1 MLDKLKR
8 PSPTNHL
15 RVLDIAGLTVIVGL
29 LVVVQILARKSLKYQ
44 FTSSRVLNVAGR
56 QRMLSQKLSKA
67 SLAIKFSTNP
77 KVKKQRQEELQN
89 VVELFQRSHEG
100 LQWGDSELGLPS
112 NNNSSTVKQMFAE
125 MDEYYQAI
133 VEATQGL
140 LRVINSDSAQG
151 DVNLFVE
158 KILENEENFLP
169 RMNEIVFRYDAEA
182 KKRSSKLDRLK
193 IYY

>member
-15 RVLDIAGLTVIVGL
+15 RVLYIAGLTVIVGL

-44 FTSSRVLNVAGR
+44 FTSSRVINVAGR

-151 DVNLFVE
+151 DVCL
-158 KILENEENFLP
+158 L
-169 RMNEIVFRYDAEA
+169 YTSDAA
-182 KKRSSKLDRLK
+182 DDP
-193 IYY
+193 

>member
-15 RVLDIAGLTVIVGL
+15 RVLYIAGLTVIVGL

-44 FTSSRVLNVAGR
+44 FTSSRVINVAGR

-100 LQWGDSELGLPS
+100 LQWGIQ
-112 NNNSSTVKQMFAE
+112 N
-125 MDEYYQAI
+125 
-133 VEATQGL
+133 
-140 LRVINSDSAQG
+140 
-151 DVNLFVE
+151 
-158 KILENEENFLP
+158 
-169 RMNEIVFRYDAEA
+169 
-182 KKRSSKLDRLK
+182 
-193 IYY
+193 